1 MDTRF
6 LETFLFVA
14 CHGSM
19 AEASRRLNITPAAAA
34 QRIQALEAEIGQ
46 PLLMRVGRTVR
57 PTPAGLAILSQS
69 RRILGDVRQLRNLAT
84 GDRAAGELRVGAIS
98 TALTGL
104 LPRPL
109 RALRTAMPEIEFFVL
124 PGTSSELY
132 QKLDD
137 DQIDV
142 ALIVRP
148 PFELPKTLEWHMVR
162 SEPLVLLTPS
172 AWQEQSVE
180 SLLSSR
186 PFIRYDRNNW
196 GGRLSEEYLLA
207 TSIQPREW
215 VELDSLEAISVLVSS
230 ELGISI
236 VPDWARPWPEGISV
250 TRLPL
255 PSPARPREIGLLW
268 PRASPA
274 LRMIAVLAERM
285 ASPPRE

>member
-14 CHGSM
+14 GHGSI

-46 PLLMRVGRTVR
+46 ALLVRVGRTVR
-57 PTPAGLAILSQS
+57 PTPAGLAILSHI
-69 RRILGDVRQLRNLAT
+69 RRILGDVRQLRNLAI
-84 GDRAAGELRVGAIS
+84 GEEAAGELRVGAIS

-109 RALRTAMPEIEFFVL
+109 RELRTAMPEIEFFVL

-132 QKLDD
+132 QKLDED
-137 DQIDV
+137 LIDV

-148 PFELPKTLEWHMVR
+148 PFDLPKTLEWHVVR

-172 AWQEQSVE
+172 AWQEQRVE
-180 SLLSSR
+180 TLLSTR

-196 GGRLSEEYLLA
+196 GGRLSETCLQA
-207 TSIQPREW
+207 MSIQPREW

-236 VPDWARPWPEGISV
+236 VPDWAPPWPEGISV
-250 TRLPL
+250 ARLPL
-255 PSPARPREIGLLW
+255 PAPAPPREIGLVW

-274 LRMIAVLAERM
+274 LRLIEVLAARM
-285 ASPPRE
+285 AGPARK